1 MKGAEVKQ
9 LWAKRDERGFTLIE
23 LLIVITILGILAG
36 IVVFAVSGISDKGK
50 NSACNAEK
58 NTIQTAEEAN
68 FAKTQPGVYTGMAGL
83 VANGLLVNATTLYWT
98 VSAPTGSTTAATYT
112 LSKVDAA
119 CP

>member
-1 MKGAEVKQ
+1 MK
-9 LWAKRDERGFTLIE
+9 KRLREMREDRGFTLIE

-50 NSACNAEK
+50 NAACNAEK
-58 NTIQTAEEAN
+58 TTIQTAEESN

-83 VANGLLVNATTLYWT
+83 VANGLLTNATTNYWT
-98 VSAPTGSTTAATYT
+98 VATPTGTATAATYT
-112 LSKVDAA
+112 MSKVDTA